1 MNIPFL
7 SLHDVTAKYK
17 DEIHEAVKRVVDSGW
32 YLQGK
37 ENEQFE
43 KHYAEYIGT
52 KHCIGCANGLDA
64 LIWIFRAYIELGVM
78 QPGDEVIVPANTYIA
93 TILAITENGLIPVL
107 VEPRQDTL
115 QIDDSLIEE
124 RITERTKAIC
134 IVHLYGRLAYT
145 EKIGELCAKYGL
157 KLIEDNAQAHGCSYR
172 APQSPE
178 GEVVATTMQER
189 TGVNMADPAYYPT
202 LKKRAAE
209 MRANP
214 TEAENILWNAL
225 SEQKLGYKIRRQHIV
240 SQYIL
245 DFAYHDCR
253 LAIELDGGYH
263 NTEDQQYDDAVRTK
277 NLEALGWHVLR
288 FTNDEVYNN
297 LDEVLAKIKSAI
309 ESATATSP
317 TDASPLGECGA
328 GRLAK
333 RTGSLGDAAGH
344 SFYPGKNLG
353 ALGDG
358 GAVTTDDD
366 ELAAAI
372 RALANYGSQKKY
384 VFKYTGRNSR
394 LDEIQAA
401 VLDVKL
407 RHLDEDL
414 KARQEIADYYYDHI
428 DNPLIELPV
437 RLPHENNVYH
447 LFPILVKNLPHN
459 PLEGKSSCQEYLGDS
474 TCMGDFLQV
483 HTATSPSGDCGA
495 GLCGADS
502 LRDKLQ
508 KYLEDNGVGTVI
520 HYPIPPHLQE
530 CYQNSP
536 FRGLGGLPITE
547 LLADCELS
555 LPISPTMTMEE
566 AAEVVRLV
574 NEFKE

>member
-17 DEIHEAVKRVVDSGW
+17 DEIHEAVLRVVDSGW

-93 TILAITENGLIPVL
+93 TILAITENNLVPVL
-107 VEPRQDTL
+107 VEPNPETL
-115 QIDDSLIEE
+115 QIDDTLIEE
-124 RITERTKAIC
+124 RITNRTKAIC
-134 IVHLYGRLAYT
+134 IVHLYGRLACT
-145 EKIGELCAKYGL
+145 QHILDLCEKYNL
-157 KLIEDNAQAHGCSYR
+157 KLVEDNAQAHGCSM
-172 APQSPE
+172 PITS
-178 GEVVATTMQER
+178 
-189 TGVNMADPAYYPT
+189 
-202 LKKRAAE
+202 
-209 MRANP
+209 
-214 TEAENILWNAL
+214 
-225 SEQKLGYKIRRQHIV
+225 
-240 SQYIL
+240 
-245 DFAYHDCR
+245 
-253 LAIELDGGYH
+253 
-263 NTEDQQYDDAVRTK
+263 
-277 NLEALGWHVLR
+277 NL
-288 FTNDEVYNN
+288 
-297 LDEVLAKIKSAI
+297 
-309 ESATATSP
+309 
-317 TDASPLGECGA
+317 SPLTS
-328 GRLAK
+328 K

-414 KARQEIADYYYDHI
+414 KARQAIAAYYYDNI
-428 DNPLIELPV
+428 NNPLITLPK
-437 RLPHENNVYH
+437 RLPDSENVYH
-447 LFPILVKNLPHN
+447 LFPILVK
-459 PLEGKSSCQEYLGDS
+459 GD
-474 TCMGDFLQV
+474 
-483 HTATSPSGDCGA
+483 
-495 GLCGADS
+495 GLLAIGNR
-502 LRDKLQ
+502 RDELQ
-508 KYLEDNGVGTVI
+508 KYLAENGVGTVI

-530 CYQNSP
+530 CYQNHPSLQGWDGKRLI
-536 FRGLGGLPITE
+536 FPITE
-547 LLADCELS
+547 QIADEELS
-555 LPISPTMTMEE
+555 LPISPCMTLED

-574 NEFKE
+574 NAFKE